1 MARVTVLWFAHLRE
15 QRGADSDEVESAATT
30 VRELYRE
37 LCQRYRLDF
46 PERSL
51 VVAINEEVV
60 TWDAALADR
69 DTVVFLP
76 PVSGG

>member
-1 MARVTVLWFAHLRE
+1 MRVNILYFALLRE
-15 QRGADSDEVESAATT
+15 QRGSGCEELETSAAT

-37 LCQRYRLDF
+37 LVARHGLTVA
-46 PERSL
+46 ERSL
-51 VVAINEEVV
+51 AISLNETLVR
-60 TWDAALADR
+60 WDAVLAEG